1 MTSKMIKEDVR
12 FFFNVG
18 DNDVN
23 NPKGIIKYL
32 GRYLARV
39 PIAEY
44 KIVDINIKKNIVTFM
59 FNDLA
64 NNKKISYHKLTIQ
77 DFVAKLLFHLPYK
90 HFKMINRFGFYARR
104 KSSKLKL
111 ALTLFK
117 SKLKKVPSLFRK
129 NFKAIWGF
137 DPFICPNC
145 DIYLEAYELF
155 INNSIGPP
163 IHKFYNPNGLL
174 FK

>member
-1 MTSKMIKEDVR
+1 MIVYY
-12 FFFNVG
+12 FFFF
-18 DNDVN
+18 VN
-23 NPKGIIKYL
+23 IFLLNIFLFYKYIHTTNNFSIL
-32 GRYLARV
+32 Q
-39 PIAEY
+39 Y
-44 KIVDINIKKNIVTFM
+44 KEITYKT
-59 FNDLA
+59 L
-64 NNKKISYHKLTIQ
+64 SIQ
-77 DFVAKLLFHLPYK
+77 DFVTKLLFHLPYK

-129 NFKAIWGF
+129 NFKAIWCF
-137 DPFICPNC
+137 DPFMCPNC
-145 DIYLEAYELF
+145 SIKLEVYELF
-155 INNSIGPP
+155 VSSAIGRP